1 MDVIVLVTH
10 TNKEDF
16 LGFFPF
22 WGDMDLVT
30 KASLIHV
37 SETVPPSTSE
47 ATTSL
52 SHTALHNSGPGFPIM
67 AIAIIGILATA
78 FLLVSYY
85 IFVIK
90 CCLNWHR
97 IDLLSRF
104 SLSRRGGRRRSE
116 DSLLMY
122 SPGMMEP
129 RGLDDAAIRSIPILQ
144 FRNRGGKSK
153 DSGERSFCECAVC
166 LNEFQ
171 ENEKL
176 KIIPNCSHV
185 FHIDCIDIWL
195 QNNANCPL
203 CRTSVSSAAAAGLLP
218 PLFLPDHIIAPSSTP
233 VDTSH
238 YDGGATVVGG
248 DEDFVVIELGRPED
262 AGPEGQSQ
270 SQSQR
275 LWTGHERV
283 QSGGSSSSPTQA
295 ISPSLGKL
303 GKSGLVKKGRARK
316 LHKMTSMGDEF
327 IDIRERDDEFLV
339 QPIRRSIS
347 MDSSADR
354 QLFLA
359 VQEILKQ
366 KSEEAIRS
374 SEVNAISPQNQEGCS
389 NSNRARRTFF
399 SFGHGRVSRSAV
411 QPVCLEP

>member
-1 MDVIVLVTH
+1 
-10 TNKEDF
+10 
-16 LGFFPF
+16 
-22 WGDMDLVT
+22 MDLVT

-37 SETVPPSTSE
+37 SETIPPSTSE

-52 SHTALHNSGPGFPIM
+52 AHAPLHNSGPGFPIM
-67 AIAIIGILATA
+67 AIAIIGIVATA

-97 IDLLSRF
+97 VDLLSRF
-104 SLSRRGGRRRSE
+104 SLSRRGRHRPE
-116 DSLLMY
+116 DSLLMH
-122 SPGMMEP
+122 SPAMMEP

-144 FRNRGGKSK
+144 FRSRGGKSR
-153 DSGERSFCECAVC
+153 DFGERSFCECAVC

-171 ENEKL
+171 EDEKL

-218 PLFLPDHIIAPSSTP
+218 PLFPRDRIIAPSSTP
-233 VDTSH
+233 EDTSP
-238 YDGGATVVGG
+238 YDGRATVVGG

-270 SQSQR
+270 SQR
-275 LWTGHERV
+275 LWIGHERV
-283 QSGGSSSSPTQA
+283 QSGCSSSSPTQA

-303 GKSGLVKKGRARK
+303 EKSGLAKKGRARK

-366 KSEEAIRS
+366 KREEAFRF
-374 SEVNAISPQNQEGCS
+374 SEVNVISPQNQEGCS
-389 NSNRARRTFF
+389 SSSSNSNRVRRTFF

>member
-10 TNKEDF
+10 TNEEYF
-16 LGFFPF
+16 LGFLLLV
-22 WGDMDLVT
+22 WDMDLVN

-37 SETVPPSTSE
+37 SETVPPAASE

-52 SHTALHNSGPGFPIM
+52 AYTPQHNSGSGFPIM
-67 AIAIIGILATA
+67 AIAIIGIVATA

-85 IFVIK
+85 IFAVK

-104 SLSRRGGRRRSE
+104 SLSRRGRRPE
-116 DSLLMY
+116 DSLLVF
-122 SPGMMEP
+122 SPAMMEP

-144 FRNRGGKSK
+144 FRNRGCKSR
-153 DSGERSFCECAVC
+153 DFGERSFCECAVC

-218 PLFLPDHIIAPSSTP
+218 PLLRPERIIAPSSTP
-233 VDTSH
+233 EDTSP

-270 SQSQR
+270 NQR
-275 LWTGHERV
+275 LWTGHERT
-283 QSGGSSSSPTQA
+283 QSAGSPSSPTRA

-303 GKSGLVKKGRARK
+303 EKSGLTKKGRARK

-366 KSEEAIRS
+366 KREEAVRF
-374 SEVNAISPQNQEGCS
+374 SEVNDFSPQNQEGCSNS